1 MAARVVIALLMA
13 FAFGGYI
20 LFQVLFRKKAGREY
34 NNEIM
39 FIAFFIAVWLIIC
52 LLLW

>member
-20 LFQVLFRKKAGREY
+20 LFQVLIRKKAGREY